1 MQDKQKEIA
10 FFDAHAAADDYNV
23 FSEAANAKLI
33 DSFVRLVRPPTG
45 GKVLD
50 LGCGSGIFT
59 YLLSRRGLDAAG
71 LDISPKLLD
80 LARKNYPALTFVEGD
95 VEALP
100 FADGSADGVLL
111 SGVVH
116 HLPEP
121 ARCAAEV
128 FRVLKPGGRFM
139 AFDPNRLNPFM
150 YLYRDRSSP
159 FYSCVGVTENERLV
173 LARQVAGTFAAAK
186 FRTGTDYLSGLAYR
200 YVASR
205 LVRLALPLYNILDD
219 WLFRPAFMK
228 PYSPFVLTYGEK
240 R

>member
-23 FSEAANAKLI
+23 FSETANAKLI

-128 FRVLKPGGRFM
+128 FRVLKPGGGSW
-139 AFDPNRLNPFM
+139 PLIP
-150 YLYRDRSSP
+150 
-159 FYSCVGVTENERLV
+159 
-173 LARQVAGTFAAAK
+173 
-186 FRTGTDYLSGLAYR
+186 TG
-200 YVASR
+200 
-205 LVRLALPLYNILDD
+205 
-219 WLFRPAFMK
+219 
-228 PYSPFVLTYGEK
+228 
-240 R
+240 